1 MTQGVTQRSSLTDG
15 RSVASQSKTVA
26 VSLDGLDRFIR
37 KFNITATQL
46 LPEMGGAIFDEASE
60 IADRADLLVPF
71 DRGELA
77 RSQIVHAPA
86 YQGNR
91 VFVDITY
98 GGPAAPYAEIQHEN
112 ELFSHPSLASGLPPN
127 GTQAK
132 YLEEPF
138 DDAIDNDELGQ
149 LLAWRI
155 ESRLLHKLGY

>member
-1 MTQGVTQRSSLTDG
+1 M
-15 RSVASQSKTVA
+15 ASQLKPISVT
-26 VSLDGLDRFIR
+26 LDGLDRFIR

-46 LPEMGGAIFDEASE
+46 LPEMGNAIFDEASE
-60 IADRADLLVPF
+60 IADRADLLVPY
-71 DRGELA
+71 DLGELA

-86 YQGNR
+86 YQGDR
-91 VFVDITY
+91 VYVEITY

-112 ELFSHPSLASGLPPN
+112 EEFHHPSLASGLPPN

-138 DDAIDNDELGQ
+138 DEAIENDELGT

-155 ESRLLHKLGY
+155 ESRLLRKLGY

>member
-1 MTQGVTQRSSLTDG
+1 M
-15 RSVASQSKTVA
+15 AYESKTLSVK
-26 VSLDGLDRFIR
+26 LEGLDRFIR

-46 LPEMGGAIFDEASE
+46 LPEMGGAIFDVASD
-60 IADRADLLVPF
+60 IADRADLLVPY
-71 DRGELA
+71 DSGNLA
-77 RSQIVHAPA
+77 RSQIVHSPA

-98 GGPAAPYAEIQHEN
+98 GGPATPYAEIQHEN
-112 ELFSHPSLASGLPPN
+112 EDFHHPSLASGLPPN

-138 DDAIDNDELGQ
+138 DEAIDNDELGQ

-155 ESRLLHKLGY
+155 ESRLLQKMEQ

>member
-1 MTQGVTQRSSLTDG
+1 M
-15 RSVASQSKTVA
+15 AYASKTV
-26 VSLDGLDRFIR
+26 SLKLEGLDRFIR

-60 IADRADLLVPF
+60 IADRADLLVPY
-71 DRGELA
+71 DTGNLA

-86 YQGNR
+86 YQGSR
-91 VFVDITY
+91 VFVEITY
-98 GGPAAPYAEIQHEN
+98 GGPAAQYAEIQHER
-112 ELFSHPSLASGLPPN
+112 EDFHHPSLASGLPPN

-138 DDAIDNDELGQ
+138 DEAIDNDELGQ

-155 ESRLLHKLGY
+155 ESRLLRKMGQ